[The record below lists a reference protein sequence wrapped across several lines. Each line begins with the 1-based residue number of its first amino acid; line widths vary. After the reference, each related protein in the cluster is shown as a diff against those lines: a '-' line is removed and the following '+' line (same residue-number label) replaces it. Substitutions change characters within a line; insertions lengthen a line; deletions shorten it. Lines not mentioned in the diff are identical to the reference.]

1 MSALRFNLL
10 AAISAFVIGTAS
22 ESLRFPSNPFPQEE
36 RKLPTA
42 VSATTS
48 PTIID
53 CPRPPS
59 HSSNTSRIA
68 SMVNQLV
75 ESKGIAKTNTFY
87 VQEVDDEQ
95 RGGRFA
101 QVYWKEDRCV
111 IFISPPYDAENFQLE
126 WTYSRRID
134 LDHDVVPNES
144 DVGTTNYLVPKRWI
158 EEVLASCVQNGVKIT
173 INNPVRNLKSRRQ
186 SHSDP
191 KF

>member
-22 ESLRFPSNPFPQEE
+22 ESLRFASNTFPQEE
-36 RKLPTA
+36 RKLATA
-42 VSATTS
+42 VSPTTS

-53 CPRPPS
+53 CPPPPS
-59 HSSNTSRIA
+59 HSSNTSRLA

-101 QVYWKEDRCV
+101 QVYWKEDRSV
-111 IFISPPYDAENFQLE
+111 IFIPPPYDAENFALE

-144 DVGTTNYLVPKRWI
+144 DVGTTNYLVPKQWI

-173 INNPVRNLKSRRQ
+173 INNPIRNLRSRRPVG
-186 SHSDP
+186 DRL
-191 KF
+191 